1 MTKRTHR
8 FVPLLPLLLVPV
20 VVHVVACTSNGRSNA
35 DARLGMD
42 AASCA
47 YGSTTY
53 APGATFRVGCQ
64 NCSCL
69 PTGVVECTPGL
80 CLVDSGTA
88 ELAGQDTSP
97 GDGCGTSAEACLYSG
112 GLLAVGQSGVDG
124 CSSYTCEGGGKLTC
138 TAVGCATVDA
148 SAPADCELPTTL
160 AFGSYGGLDAGSRI
174 TLDTSGTVT
183 VTSSARSCSA
193 KLPACGTGC
202 AVTVATIAKDLA
214 DPDVQAAFARGPATV
229 FGVSL
234 ISRDIAD
241 FLVTLGDGQSLQV
254 GGACCR
260 FPDLPC
266 QPIPLGVQ
274 RLVNDLQNLMAAI
287 TGCP

>member
-1 MTKRTHR
+1 MTKKTHR
-8 FVPLLPLLLVPV
+8 FVPLLLVPV
-20 VVHVVACTSNGRSNA
+20 VAQAVACTSNGRSNV

-42 AASCA
+42 AASCVYA
-47 YGSTTY
+47 STTY
-53 APGATFRVGCQ
+53 KPGETFRVGCQ
-64 NCSCL
+64 DCSCL
-69 PTGVVECTPGL
+69 PSGLVECTPGL
-80 CLVDSGTA
+80 CLVDSGAA
-88 ELAGQDTSP
+88 ELADQDTSP
-97 GDGCGTSAEACLYSG
+97 GDACGAAAEACLYSG

-124 CSSYTCEGGGKLTC
+124 CSSYTCAGGGKLTC

-148 SAPADCELPTTL
+148 SAPADCSLPTPLT
-160 AFGSYGGLDAGSRI
+160 FGYYGGLEAGSRV

-193 KLPACGTGC
+193 SLPACGTAC
-202 AVTVATIAKDLA
+202 AVTVATVAKDLA
-214 DPDVQAAFARGPATV
+214 DPDVQAAFAGGSATV
-229 FGVSL
+229 VGVSL
-234 ISRDIAD
+234 ISQDVAD
-241 FLVTLGDGQSLQV
+241 FLVTLGDGRSLQV
-254 GGACCR
+254 GAPCCR